1 VERSKSGN
9 AAEPEGLPGEL
20 SEKARSLAQQ
30 LRFDASQLTASA
42 PRAAQ
47 ALAATAEAALA
58 LAQAVE
64 AGDGSRGDV
73 GPRENK

>member
-1 VERSKSGN
+1 MELRKPGN
-9 AAEPEGLPGEL
+9 AAEPESLPGEL
-20 SEKARSLAQQ
+20 SEKARSLAEQ

-58 LAQAVE
+58 LAAAIE
-64 AGDGSRGDV
+64 AGDGSRADV
-73 GPRENK
+73 GPREKK